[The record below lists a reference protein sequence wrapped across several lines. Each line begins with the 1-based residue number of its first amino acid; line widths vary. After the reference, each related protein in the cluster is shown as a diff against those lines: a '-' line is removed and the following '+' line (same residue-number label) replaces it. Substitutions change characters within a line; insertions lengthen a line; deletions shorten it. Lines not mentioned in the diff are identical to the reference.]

1 MDPLALTGAIPALI
15 AMWVFDHM
23 DRHRPEPRWTLRK
36 VALAGALSVI
46 PIALLQLVI
55 KSPID
60 GSYEAAAY
68 NGFVVAAMTEEAGK
82 MLCVYWFV
90 WHKPEFDER
99 LDGIVYAARAGLGFA
114 LVENVL
120 YLMNAA
126 GTGEFWFLWGA
137 RALLAVPGHAIWA
150 GLMGYYVAIRRFD
163 GVGWGFLGGYAVAVL
178 LHGLYDAALF
188 SAPSLVADFGEA
200 AQVAVLGIP
209 IAIILFGGLALRKR
223 ALLAFQADSTRPIHG
238 PRTIQAPPG

>member
-1 MDPLALTGAIPALI
+1 MNPLALTGAIPALI
-15 AMWVFDHM
+15 AMWVFDRM

-46 PIALLQLVI
+46 PIAILQLII
-55 KSPID
+55 KTPID
-60 GSYEAAAY
+60 GSYEAGVY

-90 WHKPEFDER
+90 WHRPEFDER

-114 LVENVL
+114 MVENVL
-120 YLMNAA
+120 YLANAPE
-126 GTGEFWFLWGA
+126 GGEFWFMWFG

-163 GVGWGFLGGYAVAVL
+163 GVGMGFIGGYAVAVF

-188 SAPSLVADFGEA
+188 SGPSLVMDFGPA
-200 AQVAVLGIP
+200 AQLAVLGVP
-209 IAIILFGGLALRKR
+209 ILIIILGGLALRRR
-223 ALLAFQADSTRPIHG
+223 ARLAHIADTTRPI
-238 PRTIQAPPG
+238 PRAHVV